1 MSHTVTVRFIGICTH
16 FSQATLLRVS
26 QSPSS
31 TALPKQRVVLVNAT
45 AGLVV
50 HETRIPPHIPRLAFG
65 QEQIALTGCTVRLR
79 KETSASLPLELTLT
93 DTFSALPNLTALMQS
108 LPAFGE
114 PSAEVV
120 LDQDPKR
127 TACYFDIDFGTL
139 SACLDQNG
147 AAVATLELESPDPIT
162 LEITSWD
169 PSLPG
174 MSHPLP
180 SGTVVSV
187 VNVDDPRIA
196 SNYPFVD
203 FLLHYMTARTMPHTP
218 QVPHALLLPHCPFD
232 HPYQTV
238 GAGCSNSNYP

>member
-1 MSHTVTVRFIGICTH
+1 MNNVTVHFVGICTH

-31 TALPKQRVVLVNAT
+31 TPLPKHRVVLVNAT
-45 AGLVV
+45 DGLVV
-50 HETRIPPHIPRLAFG
+50 HETRIPPHIPMLAFG
-65 QEQIALTGCTVRLR
+65 EEQIALSGCTVRLR
-79 KETSASLPLELTLT
+79 TESASLPLEP
-93 DTFSALPNLTALMQS
+93 TFADSFYALPNLTRLMRS
-108 LPAFGE
+108 LQAFGD

-120 LDQDPKR
+120 LDQDPKQ

-147 AAVATLELESPDPIT
+147 AAVATLEVTSPDPIM
-162 LEITSWD
+162 LEVTPWD
-169 PSLPG
+169 PPSSG
-174 MSHPLP
+174 TSHRLP
-180 SGTVVSV
+180 SGTVVWV
-187 VNVDDPRIA
+187 VNTDEPGIA

-218 QVPHALLLPHCPFD
+218 QVPHALLLERCPFD